1 MRLSLQHFVR
11 IGLVVA
17 VVFGTG
23 RVARAEPGPSC
34 TTVARTNV
42 AACVLGA
49 SANVAAERAGKT
61 AAEGRRTAAE
71 PWFPSNP
78 VLSFSAARRTG
89 MNASATNVYGI
100 LSQEIEIA
108 GQRASRRRAADAE
121 IDARGADVVAQT
133 RRVEAAAYT
142 AWFRAVAARDATR
155 IAERLEAQGADVAR
169 VTRARADAGVGSELD
184 AEVAAAAALRFARDK
199 VEASRQERVAAAAL
213 ATLLGRDPGRELAL
227 EVDARALEPLAGSDA
242 AVARVSGSTALERP
256 EVRALKLEERAHA
269 SRAEAFRRARFP
281 TLTLQIFAQND
292 GFDEKVLGG
301 GLALPL
307 PLPQPLGR
315 TYAGEAA
322 EADALAQQTSFRAS
336 ATARELST
344 ELANA
349 ITAWQ
354 AAKSESALY
363 TDDRVAR
370 AEKILADVAKEI
382 EAGRLGVRD
391 AVLAQRE
398 LTEVLRARIETR
410 RALALASV
418 DVLYASGAVLEGA
431 SR

>member
-1 MRLSLQHFVR
+1 MATLGATARH
-11 IGLVVA
+11 
-17 VVFGTG
+17 
-23 RVARAEPGPSC
+23 ARADGGAC
-34 TTVARTNV
+34 GTVARTNV
-42 AACVLGA
+42 AACSVTA
-49 SANVAAERAGKT
+49 SASIAADRAGKV
-61 AAEGRRTAAE
+61 AAEGRRTAAD

-78 VLSFSAARRTG
+78 VVSFAAARRNGT
-89 MNASATNVYGI
+89 NASATNVYGI

-108 GQRASRRRAADAE
+108 GQRSSRRRAADAE
-121 IDARGADVVAQT
+121 IGARGADVVAQT
-133 RRVEAAAYT
+133 RRVEAAAYN

-155 IAERLEAQGADVAR
+155 IAERLEAHGADVAR
-169 VTRARADAGVGSELD
+169 VTRARADAGVGSDLD

-199 VEASRQERVAAAAL
+199 VEAARQERVASATL
-213 ATLLGRDPGRELAL
+213 ATLLGRDPGRELVL
-227 EVDARALEPLAGSDA
+227 DVDAHALDPLAGSEV
-242 AVARVSGSTALERP
+242 AVARVSPSTALERP
-256 EVRALKLEERAHA
+256 ELRALKLEEKAHA

-322 EADALAQQTSFRAS
+322 ESEALAQQTSFRAS

-344 ELANA
+344 ELATA
-349 ITAWQ
+349 LAAWQ
-354 AAKSESALY
+354 AAKSENALY

-370 AEKILADVAKEI
+370 AEKILGDIAKEI

-398 LTEVLRARIETR
+398 LTDLLRARVDAR

-418 DVLYASGAVLEGA
+418 EVLFASGAPLEGT